1 MRPPKFAARLR
12 SLRVKLVVPYVLLVA
27 LVSVALGATYYW
39 SARQTIGAFSDQYIR
54 EVAAR
59 IAQAVH
65 FHVRGSAAV
74 LEAAFP
80 KGMPATADIRTELDA
95 LRQRFWVATSVY
107 PNPNDYVYY
116 GNEAGQSLALKR
128 LSDDE
133 AELRLKLRP
142 AEHRAY
148 YRYTG
153 VSGMPHYLRRET
165 DFFDPR
171 TRIWFETGKHT
182 KGDFWT
188 AVYIDFTTRELVV
201 TRARQVLS
209 AAGNFEGV
217 VATDVPL
224 KEINRFIA
232 TLKIGGHGRAIVVER
247 DGSLLAATR
256 VPNLG
261 RSVGGLVTR
270 VNALD
275 TGDPVIRA
283 AYASIAPMLHQARP
297 PGGDDREQS
306 YWTTTVDQDGQTI
319 AVAAQRIIDD
329 AGLDWTA
336 IVAMPRQEIF
346 LGIERQLW
354 IALGVGLLAVALT
367 ILFGMRLFGRI
378 AQDIISLS
386 HAVTRIRQ
394 GATDAVI
401 DIRRRDEVGDLA
413 RNFKAMR
420 AELFTDRLT
429 GVANR
434 TALENL
440 LSAATRPPAAQPFT
454 LFFLDMNDFKPL
466 NDRYGHD
473 NGDRALI
480 EVALR
485 LQACLRPGDLV
496 ARLGGDEFVVVVPG
510 ATTPAAITA
519 LTAKLAAA
527 VEAPLHSLHDVPPGR
542 VVSLGVAI
550 GHAVWPTDGLTP
562 DELMQRADAAMYRHK
577 LSHSLS
583 S

>member
-1 MRPPKFAARLR
+1 MFAARLR
-12 SLRVKLVVPYVLLVA
+12 SLRVKLVLPYVLLVA
-27 LVSVALGATYYW
+27 LVSVVLGATYYW
-39 SARQTIGAFSDQYIR
+39 SASQTIGSFSDQYIR

-80 KGMPATADIRTELDA
+80 DGMPATADISSELTA

-107 PNPNDYVYY
+107 SNPNDYVYY
-116 GNEAGQSLALKR
+116 GNRAGQSLALKR

-142 AEHRAY
+142 TEHRAY

-153 VSGMPHYLRRET
+153 IAGMPHYLRRESGL
-165 DFFDPR
+165 FDPR

-182 KGDFWT
+182 EGHFWT
-188 AVYIDFTTRELVV
+188 SVYIDFTTHDLVV
-201 TRARQVLS
+201 TRARRVL
-209 AAGNFEGV
+209 AADGTFEGV

-224 KEINRFIA
+224 KEINHFIA
-232 TLKIGGHGRAIVVER
+232 TLKVGEHGRAIVVER
-247 DGSLLAATR
+247 DGNLLAGTGLQ
-256 VPNLG
+256 NLEKSSGG
-261 RSVGGLVTR
+261 RVTR
-270 VNALD
+270 INALE

-283 AYASIAPMLHQARP
+283 AYASVAPLLHQAKP
-297 PGGDDREQS
+297 VGDASREQA
-306 YWTTTVDQDGQTI
+306 YWTTAVDQDGQTI
-319 AVAAQRIIDD
+319 AVAAQRVIDD

-336 IVAMPRQEIF
+336 IVAMPRDEIF

-401 DIRRRDEVGDLA
+401 DVRRRDEVGDLA

-420 AELFTDRLT
+420 TELFTDRLT
-429 GVANR
+429 GVASR
-434 TALENL
+434 TALESL
-440 LSAATRPPAAQPFT
+440 LGAATRTRAGSPFT
-454 LFFLDMNDFKPL
+454 LFFLDLNDFKPL

-480 EVALR
+480 EIAHR
-485 LQACLRPGDLV
+485 LQACLRPSDLV
-496 ARLGGDEFVVVVPG
+496 ARLGGDEFVVFVSG
-510 ATTPAAITA
+510 ATAPAAIAT
-519 LTAKLAAA
+519 LTAKLTDA
-527 VEAPLHSLHDVPPGR
+527 VQAPLHTLHDVPTGTEVR
-542 VVSLGVAI
+542 LGVAI
-550 GHAVWPTDGLTP
+550 GHAIWPDHGVTP
-562 DELMQRADAAMYRHK
+562 GELMQRADADMYQHK
-577 LSHSLS
+577 S
-583 S
+583 SRFRSP

>member
-1 MRPPKFAARLR
+1 MFAARLR

-27 LVSVALGATYYW
+27 SVSIVLGATYYW
-39 SARQTIGAFSDQYIR
+39 SASRTIGAFSDQYIR

-74 LEAAFP
+74 LDAAFP
-80 KGMPATADIRTELDA
+80 KGAVATADIRSELTA
-95 LRQRFWVATSVY
+95 LRERFWVATSVY
-107 PNPNDYVYY
+107 PDPNNYVYY
-116 GNEAGQSLALKR
+116 GNLAGQSLALKR

-142 AEHRAY
+142 DEHRAY
-148 YRYTG
+148 YRYAG
-153 VSGMPHYLRRET
+153 VLGMPRYLRRET
-165 DFFDPR
+165 ELFDPR
-171 TRIWFETGKHT
+171 TRVWFETGKHT
-182 KGDFWT
+182 EGHFWT
-188 AVYIDFTTRELVV
+188 AVYIDFTTRDLVV
-201 TRARQVLS
+201 TRARRVLS
-209 AAGNFEGV
+209 AAGTFEGV
-217 VATDVPL
+217 VATDVSL
-224 KEINRFIA
+224 KEINRFLA
-232 TLKIGGHGRAIVVER
+232 TLNIGEHGRAIVVER
-247 DGSLLAATR
+247 DGNLLAATR

-261 RSVGGLVTR
+261 RSTGGRVTR
-270 VNALD
+270 LNALD
-275 TGDPVIRA
+275 AGDPVIRA
-283 AYASIAPMLHQARP
+283 AYASVAPMLHQARP
-297 PGGDDREQS
+297 AGSADREQS

-319 AVAAQRIIDD
+319 AVAAKRIIDD

-336 IVAMPRQEIF
+336 IVAMPREEIF
-346 LGIERQLW
+346 LGIDQQLW

-434 TALENL
+434 TALEHL
-440 LSAATRPPAAQPFT
+440 LSAATRPPASSPFA

-466 NDRYGHD
+466 NDHYGHD

-480 EVALR
+480 EVARRLR
-485 LQACLRPGDLV
+485 ACLRPGDLV

-510 ATTPAAITA
+510 ATTPAAIET

-527 VEAPLHSLHDVPPGR
+527 VEAPLQSLHGVPAGR

-550 GHAVWPTDGLTP
+550 GHAIWPVDGLSP
-562 DELMQRADAAMYRHK
+562 DELIQCADAAMYQHK
-577 LSHSLS
+577 PSHGLS